1 MSSREARRFSGVDPG
16 STSGVHAVIAVRRDV
31 RNDRLLSES
40 MQNGD
45 LKSGGRPE
53 RGHPMHR
60 SFSYEHDMRSKFV
73 N

>member
-1 MSSREARRFSGVDPG
+1 MPSREARGFSGIDPG

-40 MQNGD
+40 MENGD
-45 LKSGGRPE
+45 LKSGARIE
-53 RGHPMHR
+53 RVHPMR
-60 SFSYEHDMRSKFV
+60 RFSYEHDMRSKFV